1 MQMEESP
8 APSRSSSEPPAL
20 NLSSQRAMSPHSES
34 SEEVARESPM
44 KDEFPDEQQS
54 STASVEL
61 LLRNIQALLRVAA
74 ETAREFER
82 KSVLEKSK

>member
-1 MQMEESP
+1 
-8 APSRSSSEPPAL
+8 
-20 NLSSQRAMSPHSES
+20 MSTHSES
-34 SEEVARESPM
+34 SDEVARETPM
-44 KDEFPDEQQS
+44 KDDFLDEQHS

-82 KSVLEKSK
+82 KSLLEKSK